1 MKPGSCLTDSSRFF
15 MVESCGKGGRVKK
28 RKRKLHIARPA
39 SATEIFKALRIS
51 KADIKAAKDA
61 LDR

>member
-1 MKPGSCLTDSSRFF
+1 